1 MELFDA
7 IIKRRSIRK
16 YTGETIPEEKLEK
29 IVQAGLF
36 APTSR
41 NIKPCEL
48 YVVRDKKV
56 LKLLSNA
63 KSAGGAF
70 VSDADAAIVVL
81 ADESKA
87 DTWVE
92 DSSIALAYMNLMA
105 VDQGIGACWVQMHM
119 RKDADGA
126 DAEANV
132 REILSAPG
140 NYRVVGVLSL
150 GIADQ
155 QRPANS
161 PDELDFSKVHT
172 L

>member
-7 IIKRRSIRK
+7 MIKRRSIRK
-16 YTGETIPEEKLEK
+16 YTGEAIPDDKLEK
-29 IVQAGLF
+29 IVQAGLL

-56 LKLLSNA
+56 LEQLSGV

-70 VSDADAAIVVL
+70 ICDADTAVVVL
-81 ADESKA
+81 ADESRA

-92 DSSIALAYMNLMA
+92 DSSIAMTFMNLMA
-105 VDQGIGACWVQMHM
+105 VDQGIGACWVQIHM
-119 RKDADGA
+119 RKGVDGS

-132 REILSAPG
+132 REILSVPD
-140 NYRVVGVLSL
+140 NYRVVGILSL

-155 QRPANS
+155 ERPANN
-161 PDELDFSKVHT
+161 PDEFDLSKVHM

>member
-16 YTGETIPEEKLEK
+16 YTWETIPEDKLEK
-29 IVQAGLF
+29 IVQAGLL

-48 YVVRDKKV
+48 YVVRDKR
-56 LKLLSNA
+56 LLELLSHA

-70 VSDADAAIVVL
+70 IRDADAAVVVL
-81 ADESKA
+81 ADESRA
-87 DTWVE
+87 DTWIE
-92 DSSIALAYMNLMA
+92 DSSIALSYMNLMA
-105 VDQGIGACWVQMHM
+105 VDQGIGACWVQIHM
-119 RKDADGA
+119 RKDADGS

-132 REILSAPG
+132 REILSAPD
-140 NYRVVGVLSL
+140 NYRVVGILPL

-155 QRPANS
+155 ERPANN
-161 PDELDFSKVHT
+161 PDELDYSKVH
-172 L
+172 LL